1 MRVETADGR
10 GGCCCCSL
18 SHAFLSLLA
27 SLDMHQRRPDES
39 ILIRSTSDCAAKWSL
54 STVPSPY
61 DEMETEVCC
70 APGERVLKR
79 AHKSLKKKKKKKSW
93 KKCSL
98 PFPPSLCCDDYLP

>member
-10 GGCCCCSL
+10 GGCCGL
-18 SHAFLSLLA
+18 SHVFLSLLA
-27 SLDMHQRRPDES
+27 SLNMHQRRPDKS
-39 ILIRSTSDCAAKWSL
+39 LLIRSTSDCAAKWSL

-79 AHKSLKKKKKKKSW
+79 AHNSLKKKKKSSW
-93 KKCSL
+93 KKTFFNISTIIML
-98 PFPPSLCCDDYLP
+98 